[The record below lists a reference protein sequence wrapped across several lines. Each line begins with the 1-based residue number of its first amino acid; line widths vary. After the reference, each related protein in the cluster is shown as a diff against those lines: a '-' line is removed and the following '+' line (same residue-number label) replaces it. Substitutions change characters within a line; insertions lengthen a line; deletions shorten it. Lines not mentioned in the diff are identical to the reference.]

1 MTNAIVGYNP
11 RHLAPAVLAAL
22 SNIARRHGY
31 DENWLHD
38 QLAQGRRDVMEV
50 VQQMGVSARN
60 EFRRFMETSSTSNL
74 RQGQIQRQTNER
86 HEKFAQNRASLTN
99 SPASGNMDTHEQHN
113 MGGAPEEGGEQ
124 QLAPVRHVWRKFPNT
139 ETACLKYVTT
149 AFLTQAGDAA
159 FGGFSVFDN
168 PSNKP
173 NTNLL
178 TTGGGALSEPA
189 FNEITYASAN
199 PMYQGYDY
207 TTPLLLQFRMTS
219 PYNIWKTYG
228 TVDLSTGTNLSN
240 GQPAWLELFDQKYQY
255 YHVMETEW
263 ELRLNFG
270 IPTQNTSPPV
280 QVREPRNFG
289 FYVFWRYTNED
300 DPPTQWTG
308 SAASIANTALTSQ
321 TVLTSTAMSTSPG
334 TVPLTP
340 DDYFRMGGWH
350 HKHVTLNEV
359 HATSC
364 VLHGKYKYGQC
375 KMDIKTM
382 DASTDAS
389 GIARSTAEGWGRS
402 GSTPIF
408 PENLSVI
415 IVQDNA
421 MVAGN
426 SYKTPVGMRFE
437 SEHLIQFKDLHAG
450 YKFPTPA
457 YAKQNASGATLNTDL
472 SFFSRGAGYS

>member
-11 RHLAPAVLAAL
+11 RHLAPAMLAAL

-60 EFRRFMETSSTSNL
+60 EFKRFMETSSTSNL
-74 RQGQIQRQTNER
+74 RQGQTQRQTNER
-86 HEKFAQNRASLTN
+86 HEKFAQNRESLTN

-149 AFLTQAGDAA
+149 AYLTQDGSAS
-159 FGGFSVFDN
+159 FGSNSVFDN
-168 PSNKP
+168 PNQTSA
-173 NTNLL
+173 TNLI
-178 TTGGGALSEPA
+178 TQNGSTLSTPA
-189 FNEITYASAN
+189 FNEITTN
-199 PMYQGYDY
+199 TINYQGYDY

-228 TVDLSTGTNLSN
+228 AVDLNSGTLYSN

-263 ELRLNFG
+263 EITFNFG
-270 IPTQNTSPPV
+270 VPATSGAAEAK
-280 QVREPRNFG
+280 QPRNFG
-289 FYVFWRYTNED
+289 YYIFWRYTNED
-300 DPPTQWTG
+300 EPPTQWTG
-308 SAASIANTALTSQ
+308 STSSIAHTITS
-321 TVLTSTAMSTSPG
+321 TETTLTSTAMANSPG

-359 HATSC
+359 AATRC

-382 DASTDAS
+382 DASTDAH
-389 GIARSTAEGWGRS
+389 GVARTTAEGWGRT
-402 GSTPIF
+402 GATPIF
-408 PENLSVI
+408 PEHLSII

-421 MVAGN
+421 MVASTGF
-426 SYKTPVGMRFE
+426 KTPVGMRFE
-437 SEHLIQFKDLHAG
+437 SEHLIQFKDLTAG

-472 SFFSRGAGYS
+472 AFFSRGAGYS